1 MFPESCMCEGD
12 DCTIINNQSVYSE
25 VWLLIY
31 IHMIYIIIV
40 YFYRDVMGRFLNLLK
55 KMQLLLEELGSRLEY
70 LRYSLISEIITCIT
84 LRWVILQGIYGYL
97 DCSIQ
102 WYNISHTHL
111 AIVLRIIYSFINQS
125 IHLSIYLFTYL
136 LFIDIWDY
144 FCYNSLLLLVYSTKQ
159 R

>member
-25 VWLLIY
+25 VWLLVY

-84 LRWVILQGIYGYL
+84 LR
-97 DCSIQ
+97 
-102 WYNISHTHL
+102 
-111 AIVLRIIYSFINQS
+111 
-125 IHLSIYLFTYL
+125 
-136 LFIDIWDY
+136 
-144 FCYNSLLLLVYSTKQ
+144 
-159 R
+159 